1 MLCVGWG
8 PVWDKCVCEA
18 RGSLIMGAEEN
29 YKNLLCDSDVVKHVV
44 G

>member
-1 MLCVGWG
+1 MWG
-8 PVWDKCVCEA
+8 GVRCGTNVCEA

-29 YKNLLCDSDVVKHVV
+29 KILLCDSDVVKHVV